1 MKRYIL
7 MPILWV
13 VLLFANNASAH
24 AQQTSGYC
32 GRQVVY
38 NADSTNLQWNFDAAD
53 SLLTISGS
61 GRMYDYT
68 MDTKAPWYVWREG
81 IKRVVIGDG
90 VTVIGTYAFY
100 NISMNSVT
108 FGNTLETIRE
118 YGFWQCY
125 SLQRLDFPASLQYI
139 EREAFSSNSNLKVI
153 DFGASEAIV
162 GSYAFGGA
170 SALQSLLCSKVKE
183 LQWSCF
189 ENCGQLTTIQLG
201 DSLKRID
208 GNVFR
213 YAQALRR
220 IDIPASVTHI
230 EGSFL
235 SYTTTL
241 DTIVVA
247 PANTVYNSNGDCN
260 AIIRTAD
267 NMLIAGCRSTVI
279 PAIVQSIGNSAF
291 EGCSGLQTIV
301 FPDGLQRIYSNAF
314 CYCSGLQTLVFP
326 NGLQSI
332 EGSAF
337 YYCTALQT
345 VTLPDGLQY
354 LGGNAFYGCTALQSA
369 NYPNSIQSAECNI
382 FTNCPSLTTPVYNDK
397 IFACL
402 PKSFSGAYVVPN
414 TIQTIC
420 CGAFSGCSQV
430 TSITLPDNLTFI
442 PSVAFDGCSAL
453 TSLVI
458 PDAVT
463 TIGSSAFTGCSSL
476 SSISIPA
483 NLQTIDGNVFSG
495 CSKLKHITWNAKDAR
510 LSWIFYDPSYTEEY
524 IRESMSWYHPF
535 YDCRKQIQTFTL
547 GDSVRVIPRYLCYEM
562 ENITSLTFG
571 EEVDSIELHAFDGCK
586 RIASV
591 TWNAKNC
598 NDPLMYSTSPL
609 YPFRNSISSITFGEA
624 VEHIPAYLCHGMSRI
639 HHLHI
644 PEHVSSIGAY
654 AFRYLNALDSI
665 SVDGFNVTYDSR
677 NHCNALI
684 ETATDNL
691 MLGCYKTR
699 IPDDIRSIGDC
710 AFRNVRGLRNVV
722 VPEGVTYIGVEA
734 FNGCLDLDT
743 IVLPSS
749 LTAFSDYVFQD
760 CSSLDTLALPDSLEF
775 IGIRALSNCSGLAN
789 LTLPEAMDH
798 IDQNAFFGCSGLEYI
813 DCFASTPP
821 SAMPHAFRGTSCPI
835 YVPCPSIE
843 DYRSAPVWKDLIV
856 EYQTPTGIAYAPRVL
871 GMFDWT
877 LNTMSN
883 DYYWGWDTIYQQPDC
898 ETNAIIYAEPYS
910 GYEFVAWT
918 DTLGNTVSTDA
929 SYEFYVD
936 EDIKLIAVFKQKEGA
951 LDNVDAHTKIWVK
964 AQEVM
969 VLSDRDAYAV
979 LYDIVGREV
988 DACATMADVVS
999 SLHAPAAGIYITVID
1014 GRQQKVIVQ

>member
-13 VLLFANNASAH
+13 MLLFASNASAH

-38 NADSTNLQWNFDAAD
+38 NADSTNLQWTFDAAD
-53 SLLTISGS
+53 SLLTITGT
-61 GRMYDYT
+61 GRMYDYST
-68 MDTKAPWYVWREG
+68 DTKAPWYVWREG

-90 VTVIGTYAFY
+90 VTVIGMYAFWD
-100 NISMNSVT
+100 IPMDSVS

-118 YGFWQCY
+118 YAFSGCY
-125 SLQRLDFPASLQYI
+125 MLRRLDFPASLQRI
-139 EREAFSSNSNLKVI
+139 EHEAFASNHALKVI

-162 GSYAFGGA
+162 EYYAFAGLP
-170 SALQSLLCSKVKE
+170 SLQTILFSKVKE
-183 LQWSCF
+183 IQWRAF
-189 ENCGQLTTIQLG
+189 ENCSQMTTLQLG
-201 DSLKRID
+201 DSLKHIGD
-208 GNVFR
+208 NAFHNCN
-213 YAQALRR
+213 ALKKVY
-220 IDIPASVTHI
+220 IPASVTQI
-230 EGSFL
+230 DVGAF
-235 SYTTTL
+235 SYTTAL

-247 PANTVYNSNGDCN
+247 PANPVYNSNGDCN
-260 AIIRTAD
+260 AIILTAD
-267 NMLIAGCRSTVI
+267 NTLIAGCRSTVI
-279 PAIVQSIGNSAF
+279 PATVKSIGYNAF
-291 EGCSGLQTIV
+291 EGCSGLQT
-301 FPDGLQRIYSNAF
+301 
-314 CYCSGLQTLVFP
+314 
-326 NGLQSI
+326 
-332 EGSAF
+332 
-337 YYCTALQT
+337 
-345 VTLPDGLQY
+345 VTLPDGLLY
-354 LGGNAFYGCTALQSA
+354 VGGYAFYNCTALQSA

-430 TSITLPDNLTFI
+430 TSITLPDSLTFI
-442 PSVAFDGCSAL
+442 PSGAFSDCSAL

-495 CSKLKHITWNAKDAR
+495 CSKLKHITWNAKDAH

-710 AFRNVRGLRNVV
+710 AFRNVHGLRNVV

-789 LTLPEAMDH
+789 LTLPETMDH

-813 DCFASTPP
+813 DCFAQTPP
-821 SAMPHAFRGTSCPI
+821 SAMPHAFRGTTCPI

-843 DYRSAPVWKDLIV
+843 AYRSAPVWKDLIV

-898 ETNAIIYAEPYS
+898 ETNAIIYAEPYA

-951 LDNVDAHTKIWVK
+951 LDNVDAHTKVWVK

-969 VLSDRDAYAV
+969 VLSDRDAHAV
-979 LYDIVGREV
+979 LYDMVGREV
-988 DACATMADVVS
+988 DACATMADVVA
-999 SLHAPAAGIYITVID
+999 SLRAPAAGIYITVID

>member
-1 MKRYIL
+1 MKRYSL

-13 VLLFANNASAH
+13 VLLFASSVSAH

-32 GRQVVY
+32 GRQVMY
-38 NADSTNLQWNFDAAD
+38 NADSTNLQWNFDATD
-53 SLLTISGS
+53 SLLTITGT
-61 GRMYDYT
+61 GRMYDYST
-68 MDTKAPWYVWREG
+68 DTKAPWYVWRNG
-81 IKRVVIGDG
+81 IKRVVISDG
-90 VTVIGTYAFY
+90 VTVIGTYAFWD
-100 NISMNSVT
+100 IPMDSVS

-118 YGFWQCY
+118 YAFSGCY
-125 SLQRLDFPASLQYI
+125 MLRRLDFPASLQRI
-139 EREAFSSNSNLKVI
+139 EHEAFASNHALKVI

-162 GSYAFGGA
+162 EYYAFAGLP
-170 SALQSLLCSKVKE
+170 SLQTILFSKVKE
-183 LQWSCF
+183 IQWRAF
-189 ENCGQLTTIQLG
+189 ENCSQMTTLQLG
-201 DSLKRID
+201 DSLKHIGD
-208 GNVFR
+208 NAFHNCN
-213 YAQALRR
+213 ALKKVY
-220 IDIPASVTHI
+220 IPASVTQI
-230 EGSFL
+230 DVGAF
-235 SYTTTL
+235 SYTTAL

-247 PANTVYNSNGDCN
+247 PANPVYNSNGDCN
-260 AIIRTAD
+260 AIILTAD
-267 NMLIAGCRSTVI
+267 NTLIAGCRSTVI
-279 PAIVQSIGNSAF
+279 PATVKSIGYNAF
-291 EGCSGLQTIV
+291 EGCSGLQT
-301 FPDGLQRIYSNAF
+301 
-314 CYCSGLQTLVFP
+314 
-326 NGLQSI
+326 
-332 EGSAF
+332 
-337 YYCTALQT
+337 
-345 VTLPDGLQY
+345 VTLPDGLLY
-354 LGGNAFYGCTALQSA
+354 VGGYAFYNCTALHSV
-369 NYPNSIQSAECNI
+369 NFPNSIQTAECNI
-382 FTNCPSLTTPVYNDK
+382 FTNCPSLTTPIYNDK

-402 PKSFSGAYVVPN
+402 PKSYSGTYVVPN

-430 TSITLPDNLTFI
+430 TSITLPDSLTFI
-442 PSVAFDGCSAL
+442 PSGAFSDCSAL

-510 LSWIFYDPSYTEEY
+510 LSWIFYDPNYTEER
-524 IRESMSWYHPF
+524 IIENMSWYHPF
-535 YDCRKQIQTFTL
+535 YDIRKQIQTFTL

-684 ETATDNL
+684 ETSTDNL

-775 IGIRALSNCSGLAN
+775 IGIRALSNCSGLSN
-789 LTLPEAMDH
+789 LTLPETMDH

-813 DCFASTPP
+813 DCFAQTPP
-821 SAMPHAFRGTSCPI
+821 SAMPHAFRGTTCPI

-843 DYRSAPVWKDLIV
+843 AYRSAPVWKDLIV

-951 LDNVDAHTKIWVK
+951 LDNVDAHTKVWVK

-969 VLSDRDAYAV
+969 VLSDRDAHAV
-979 LYDIVGREV
+979 LYDMVGREV
-988 DACATMADVVS
+988 DACATTADVVS
-999 SLHAPAAGIYITVID
+999 SLRAPAAGIYITVID

>member
-13 VLLFANNASAH
+13 VLLFASNASAH

-53 SLLTISGS
+53 SLLTITGT

-100 NISMNSVT
+100 NIPMNSVT

-139 EREAFSSNSNLKVI
+139 EREAFSSNSALKVI

-162 GSYAFGGA
+162 GSYAFGGLP
-170 SALQSLLCSKVKE
+170 SLQTILFSKVKE
-183 LQWSCF
+183 IQWRAF
-189 ENCGQLTTIQLG
+189 ENCSQMTTLQLG
-201 DSLKRID
+201 DSLKHIGD
-208 GNVFR
+208 NAFHNCN
-213 YAQALRR
+213 ALKKVY
-220 IDIPASVTHI
+220 IPASVTQI
-230 EGSFL
+230 DVGAF
-235 SYTTTL
+235 SYTTAL

-247 PANTVYNSNGDCN
+247 PANPVYNSNGDCN
-260 AIIRTAD
+260 AIILTAD
-267 NMLIAGCRSTVI
+267 NTLIAGCRSTVI
-279 PAIVQSIGNSAF
+279 PATVKSIGYNAF
-291 EGCSGLQTIV
+291 EGCSGLQT
-301 FPDGLQRIYSNAF
+301 
-314 CYCSGLQTLVFP
+314 
-326 NGLQSI
+326 
-332 EGSAF
+332 
-337 YYCTALQT
+337 
-345 VTLPDGLQY
+345 VTLPDGLLY
-354 LGGNAFYGCTALQSA
+354 VGGYAFYNCTALHSV
-369 NYPNSIQSAECNI
+369 NFPNSIQTAECNI

-397 IFACL
+397 IFVCL

-586 RIASV
+586 RIVSV

-821 SAMPHAFRGTSCPI
+821 SAMPHAFRGTTCPI

-843 DYRSAPVWKDLIV
+843 AYRSAPVWKDLIV

-951 LDNVDAHTKIWVK
+951 LDNVDAHAKVWVK

-969 VLSDRDAYAV
+969 VLSDRDAHAV
-979 LYDIVGREV
+979 LYDMVGREV
-988 DACATMADVVS
+988 DACATTADVVS
-999 SLHAPAAGIYITVID
+999 SLRAPAAGIYITVID

>member
-13 VLLFANNASAH
+13 VLLFASNASAH

-38 NADSTNLQWNFDAAD
+38 NADSTNLQWTFDAAD
-53 SLLTISGS
+53 SLLTITGT

-68 MDTKAPWYVWREG
+68 MDTKAPWYVWRNG
-81 IKRVVIGDG
+81 IKRVVISDG
-90 VTVIGTYAFY
+90 VTVIGTYAFWD
-100 NISMNSVT
+100 IPMDSVS

-118 YGFWQCY
+118 YAFSGCY
-125 SLQRLDFPASLQYI
+125 MLRRLDFPASLQRI
-139 EREAFSSNSNLKVI
+139 EHEAFASNHALKVI

-162 GSYAFGGA
+162 EYYAFAGLP
-170 SALQSLLCSKVKE
+170 SLQTILFSKVKE
-183 LQWSCF
+183 IQWRAF
-189 ENCGQLTTIQLG
+189 ENCSQMTTLQLG
-201 DSLKRID
+201 DSLTHIGD
-208 GNVFR
+208 NAFHNCN
-213 YAQALRR
+213 ALKKVY
-220 IDIPASVTHI
+220 IPASVTQI
-230 EGSFL
+230 DVGAF
-235 SYTTTL
+235 SYTTAL

-247 PANTVYNSNGDCN
+247 PANPVYNSNGDCN
-260 AIIRTAD
+260 AIILTAD
-267 NMLIAGCRSTVI
+267 NTLIAGCRSTVI
-279 PAIVQSIGNSAF
+279 PATVKSIGYNAF
-291 EGCSGLQTIV
+291 EGCSGLQT
-301 FPDGLQRIYSNAF
+301 
-314 CYCSGLQTLVFP
+314 
-326 NGLQSI
+326 
-332 EGSAF
+332 
-337 YYCTALQT
+337 
-345 VTLPDGLQY
+345 VTLPDGLLY
-354 LGGNAFYGCTALQSA
+354 VGGYAFYNCTALHSV
-369 NYPNSIQSAECNI
+369 NFPNSIQTAECNI

-397 IFACL
+397 IFVCL

-430 TSITLPDNLTFI
+430 TSITLPDSLTFI

-510 LSWIFYDPSYTEEY
+510 LSWIFYDPNYTEEY

-571 EEVDSIELHAFDGCK
+571 EKVDSIELHAFDGCK

-684 ETATDNL
+684 ETSTDNL

-789 LTLPEAMDH
+789 LTLPETMDH

-813 DCFASTPP
+813 DCFAQTPP
-821 SAMPHAFRGTSCPI
+821 SAMPHAFRGTTCPI

-843 DYRSAPVWKDLIV
+843 AYRSAPVWKDLIV

-918 DTLGNTVSTDA
+918 DTLGNTVSTEA

-951 LDNVDAHTKIWVK
+951 LDNVDAHTKVWVK

-969 VLSDRDAYAV
+969 VLSDRDAHAV
-979 LYDIVGREV
+979 LYDMVGREV
-988 DACATMADVVS
+988 DACATTADVVS